1 MHELKLFP
9 FKTLG
14 YDKGRMRNEKNEEL
28 FPGVLNKVKAT
39 FWPPAYFPGMRTKQ
53 FFFWRS
59 MKDHTEGIPKIEPS
73 PTVRFDPPLSNA
85 LRYYLLAQWALLMS
99 CFIQFDKIRMFLDW
113 PEFICRFGFIIFF
126 IQMFGYYFDHR

>member
-1 MHELKLFP
+1 MARVVNSSFQLFP

-59 MKDHTEGIPKIEPS
+59 MKDHTEGIPKSFCP
-73 PTVRFDPPLSNA
+73 D
-85 LRYYLLAQWALLMS
+85 LRPYTADTLYVAWIFSERLHNDLVQFSIVVSGRMA
-99 CFIQFDKIRMFLDW
+99 CFSRENMCILRLHEGGLF
-113 PEFICRFGFIIFF
+113 
-126 IQMFGYYFDHR
+126 